1 MSRVILKEIISLK
14 NQQNIFVIED
24 EEGVKLI
31 ITCWRDWNES
41 RYIRKA
47 VRNDIPDVLIDEK
60 ISLVFDMSSFFT
72 KVW

>member
-41 RYIRKA
+41 RYIRNE
-47 VRNDIPDVLIDEK
+47 VRHDIPQLLHK
-60 ISLVFDMSSFFT
+60 NKKWLSLMGFD
-72 KVW
+72 